1 MCIMLRG
8 TLSYRIFSV
17 CNVAL
22 IALVSLI
29 ALYPYLNTLAV
40 ALNDGQD
47 SMRGGIAFFP
57 RQPTLDNFAT
67 LLKDDSIVRALFVSI
82 AKVVCGTL
90 LNLTVQFSA
99 AYALT
104 KKRMVGRS
112 ALLLYFIVP
121 MFFNGGLIPIYL
133 LYSKLGLLNNFLVYV
148 LPGAFAFFNVI
159 IIRTYLYSLP
169 ESLEESAKIDG
180 ANELTVMWR
189 IILPLSRPILAT
201 IALWTAVTHWN
212 DWTSTLNFVTNP
224 SLQTLQFKLMLM
236 IKESDMIASLIQEAA
251 MRGESTSA
259 QIVRVTPEAIRAAQ
273 VIVTTIPIILV
284 YPFLQK
290 HFIKGVL
297 IGSVKE

>member
-1 MCIMLRG
+1 MNRSG
-8 TLSYRIFSV
+8 FGYRLFSV
-17 CNVAL
+17 CNVAFIGL
-22 IALVSLI
+22 LSLA

-47 SMRGGIAFFP
+47 SMLGGITFFP
-57 RQPTLDNFAT
+57 REPTLGNFAA
-67 LLKDDSIVRALFVSI
+67 LLGDDAIVRALFVSI
-82 AKVVCGTL
+82 AKVAGGTL
-90 LNLTVQFSA
+90 LNLVVQFSA

-133 LYSKLGLLNNFLVYV
+133 LYSKLGLLNNFFVYV

-159 IIRTYLYSLP
+159 IIRTYLYTIP

-180 ANELTVMWR
+180 AHELTVMWR

-212 DWTSTLNFVTNP
+212 DWTTTLNFVTKP
-224 SLQTLQFKLMLM
+224 DLQTIQFKLMLM

-251 MRGESTSA
+251 MRGESTSTTV
-259 QIVRVTPEAIRAAQ
+259 VRVTPEAIRAAQ
-273 VIVTTIPIILV
+273 VIITTIPIILV

>member
-1 MCIMLRG
+1 MTTMNRSG
-8 TLSYRIFSV
+8 FGYRLFSV
-17 CNVAL
+17 CNVAF
-22 IALVSLI
+22 IALLSLA

-47 SMRGGIAFFP
+47 SMLGGITLFP
-57 RQPTLDNFAT
+57 REPTLGNFAA
-67 LLKDDSIVRALFVSI
+67 LLGDDSIVRALFVSV
-82 AKVVCGTL
+82 AKVVSGTL
-90 LNLTVQFSA
+90 LNLVVQFSA

-112 ALLLYFIVP
+112 ALLFYFIVP

-133 LYSKLGLLNNFLVYV
+133 LYSKLGLLNNFFVYV

-159 IIRTYLYSLP
+159 IIRTYLYTIP

-180 ANELTVMWR
+180 AHELTVMWR

-212 DWTSTLNFVTNP
+212 DWTTTLNFITKP
-224 SLQTLQFKLMLM
+224 DLQTIQFKLMLM

-259 QIVRVTPEAIRAAQ
+259 PIVRVTPEAIRAAQ

>member
-1 MCIMLRG
+1 MMRASA
-8 TLSYRIFSV
+8 SYRIFSV
-17 CNVAL
+17 CNVLFIAL
-22 IALVSLI
+22 ISLV
-29 ALYPYLNTLAV
+29 ALYPYFNTLAV

-47 SMRGGIAFFP
+47 SMRGGITFFP
-57 RQPTLDNFAT
+57 REPTLDNFAT
-67 LLKDDSIVRALFVSI
+67 LLKDDSIIRALLVSI

-90 LNLTVQFSA
+90 LNLIVQFSA

-104 KKRMVGRS
+104 QKRMVGRS

-159 IIRTYLYSLP
+159 IIRTYLYTIP
-169 ESLEESAKIDG
+169 ESLQESAKIDG

-212 DWTSTLNFVTNP
+212 DWTSTLNFVTKP
-224 SLQTLQFKLMLM
+224 DLQTLQFKLMLM

-251 MRGESTSA
+251 MRGEATSVP
-259 QIVRVTPEAIRAAQ
+259 IVRVTPEAIRAAQ